1 MIMGKERIKER
12 LAAAANMPKDVI
24 LGVPVVTVTGT
35 GEVCIENYTGILEYT
50 DMIVRIRAK
59 GTQIKISGR
68 RLQIEYYTNDEMKI
82 TGAIH
87 SLEYNK

>member
-1 MIMGKERIKER
+1 MKEK

-50 DMIVRIRAK
+50 DILVRIRAK
-59 GTQIKISGR
+59 GVQIRISGK
-68 RLQIEYYTNDEMKI
+68 RLQIEYYMNDEMKI
-82 TGAIH
+82 TGTVH
-87 SLEYNK
+87 SLEYIK